1 MMAMELNASTTT
13 DAGEISFE
21 RERKRR
27 ARRNVRQGLLGVF
40 QPILAAICLL
50 LLWQLIVVVFDVP
63 KYIFPSP
70 TDVIGKGIKNSP
82 KIWYHYATTLRSAF
96 LGYLLAVAVAVPS
109 SLIIAYST
117 FAQKSVY
124 PGLVL
129 IHMTP
134 KVTLAP
140 LIIAW
145 MGFGVAPK
153 VTVTFLLCFMP
164 IILNGILGFRSIDPE
179 IIYLSRS
186 TGVRNREMFWK
197 IRLPSALPTLFTGLK
212 HGASLAIIGAVV
224 AEYIGGNRGLG
235 YYLILS
241 LDSLQ
246 MDVGMAI
253 MVAMTTIGLAFF
265 FGVSLLENVAIPW
278 HVSKRRATRKSAP

>member
-1 MMAMELNASTTT
+1 METIESRTGDGTGV
-13 DAGEISFE
+13 DFE
-21 RERKRR
+21 AVRKRR
-27 ARRNVRQGLLGVF
+27 LWQGVRRGTLGVL
-40 QPILAAICLL
+40 QPVLTAICLL
-50 LLWQLIVVVFDVP
+50 LLWQLVVVVFDIP
-63 KYIFPSP
+63 RYIFPSP
-70 TDVIGKGIKNSP
+70 TDVIGKGVKYAP

-96 LGYLLAVAVAVPS
+96 LGYLLAVVIAVPS

-117 FAQKSVY
+117 FAQKSIY

-129 IHMTP
+129 IQMTP

-179 IIYLSRS
+179 IVYLSQS
-186 TGVRNREMFWK
+186 TGVRAWEMFWK

-265 FGVSLLENVAIPW
+265 FGMTLLESVAIPW
-278 HVSKRRATRKSAP
+278 HVSKRRATRRGGPS

>member
-1 MMAMELNASTTT
+1 MTTNKT
-13 DAGEISFE
+13 LAGDGADIDFE
-21 RERKRR
+21 GVRKRR
-27 ARRNVRQGLLGVF
+27 IWQSVRQGIIGLS
-40 QPILAAICLL
+40 QPILTVLL
-50 LLWQLIVVVFDVP
+50 LLILWELIVHVFDVP
-63 KYIFPSP
+63 KYIFPAP
-70 TDVIGKGIKNSP
+70 TAVVEKGTEYAP
-82 KIWYHYATTLRSAF
+82 KIWHHYSTTLRSAF
-96 LGYLLAVAVAVPS
+96 LGYLLAVAVAVPTAM
-109 SLIIAYST
+109 IIAFST
-117 FAQKSVY
+117 FAQKSIY

-153 VTVTFLLCFMP
+153 VMVTFLLCFMP
-164 IILNGILGFRSIDPE
+164 IMLNGILGFRSIDPE

-186 TGVRNREMFWK
+186 TGVRTWGMFWK
-197 IRLPSALPTLFTGLK
+197 IRLPNALPTLFTGLK
-212 HGASLAIIGAVV
+212 HGASLAIVGAVV

-246 MDVGMAI
+246 TDLGIAI

-265 FGVSLLENVAIPW
+265 LTMNLLEGATIPW
-278 HVSKRRATRKSAP
+278 HVSKRRATRKSGA

>member
-1 MMAMELNASTTT
+1 MATNESP
-13 DAGEISFE
+13 AGDGEETGFE
-21 RERKRR
+21 AVRKRKVWQGV
-27 ARRNVRQGLLGVF
+27 RRGALGAL
-40 QPILAAICLL
+40 QPVLTAILLL
-50 LLWQLIVVVFDVP
+50 LLWQLVVVIFDVP
-63 KYIFPSP
+63 RYIFPSP
-70 TDVIGKGIKNSP
+70 TDVVEKGVQYAP
-82 KIWYHYATTLRSAF
+82 KIWHHYSTTLRSAF
-96 LGYLLAVAVAVPS
+96 LGYLLAVVVAVPS

-117 FAQKSVY
+117 FAQKSIY

-129 IHMTP
+129 IQMTP

-179 IIYLSRS
+179 IVHLSQS
-186 TGVRNREMFWK
+186 TGVRAWEMFWK

-235 YYLILS
+235 YYLILA

-253 MVAMTTIGLAFF
+253 MVAMTTIGLVFF
-265 FGVSLLENVAIPW
+265 FGMSLLESVSIPW
-278 HVSKRRATRKSAP
+278 HVSKRRVTRREGA